1 MGESMLAFAGQ
12 PRKGALMK
20 MFLATA
26 AAVLGAASVVPAS
39 NAASGRCYSK
49 SETVKG
55 KSVIVSCGTAT
66 ATITYKGKTYKF
78 SQGQCVSEGK
88 SITLDLGTQLVVPA
102 ADNDG
107 FTYFSM
113 TTLSSTLPAQI
124 EANQGPLSIN
134 GSAKFTGT
142 KQGTFSGINAS
153 FGGVNTSKKPVPFT
167 GTYNCAG
174 AIYPF

>member
-1 MGESMLAFAGQ
+1 
-12 PRKGALMK
+12 MK
-20 MFLATA
+20 MLVAVA
-26 AAVLGAASVVPAS
+26 AAAAAATIVVPAS

-49 SETVKG
+49 SETVGG
-55 KSVIVSCGTAT
+55 KSVIVSCGSAT

-88 SITLDLGTQLVVPA
+88 SITLDLGTQLVIPA
-102 ADNDG
+102 TNNGG

-124 EANQGPLSIN
+124 EANQGSLSIN

-142 KQGTFSGINAS
+142 KQGTFSGSNAS
-153 FGGVNTSKKPVPFT
+153 FGGVNTSKKPVPFR

>member
-1 MGESMLAFAGQ
+1 
-12 PRKGALMK
+12 MK
-20 MFLATA
+20 MFVATA
-26 AAVLGAASVVPAS
+26 AAVAAAAVVVPAS
-39 NAASGRCYSK
+39 HAASGRCLSK
-49 SETVKG
+49 SETIKG

-66 ATITYKGKTYKF
+66 ATISYKGKTYKF

-102 ADNDG
+102 ANNGG

-124 EANQGPLSIN
+124 EANQGSLSIN
-134 GSAKFTGT
+134 GSAKFTGKT
-142 KQGTFSGINAS
+142 KGTFAGTNAS
-153 FGGVNTSKKPVPFT
+153 FGGVSASNKPVPFT
-167 GTYNCAG
+167 GTYNCGG